1 LAFGSKTKTTSID
14 LRKAWRGWVSKTN
27 RGNDKAMD
35 RKTDEAYAAAEF
47 VINNGKALGK
57 AYSRRV
63 ALEHYIKAVKSVMM
77 IASNQP
83 SISGKEMEAQASAE
97 FAKKI
102 EELEFAAL
110 QEKTLQTEIKG
121 YELFI
126 EVFRTESANN
136 RTIDRTAQ

>member
-1 LAFGSKTKTTSID
+1 MALSSKTQTTSID
-14 LRKAWRGWVSKTN
+14 LRKAWAGWVSKTN

-35 RKTDEAYAAAEF
+35 RKTDAAYSAAEF

-77 IASNQP
+77 IASSQP

-102 EELEFAAL
+102 SELELAAL
-110 QEKTLQTEIKG
+110 EEKTLQTEIKG

-136 RTIDRTAQ
+136 RTMDRAAQ

>member
-1 LAFGSKTKTTSID
+1 MENKT
-14 LRKAWRGWVSKTN
+14 
-27 RGNDKAMD
+27 
-35 RKTDEAYAAAEF
+35 EQAYSAAQFIIE
-47 VINNGKALGK
+47 NGKKFGK
-57 AYSRRV
+57 AYSKRI

-83 SISGKEMEAQASAE
+83 SISGKEMEAQASEE

-102 EELEFAAL
+102 NELEMAAFE
-110 QEKTLQTEIKG
+110 EKAIQTQMKG

>member
-1 LAFGSKTKTTSID
+1 
-14 LRKAWRGWVSKTN
+14 
-27 RGNDKAMD
+27 MD
-35 RKTDEAYAAAEF
+35 RKTEEAYAAAEF
-47 VINNGKALGK
+47 VINNGKALAK

-77 IASNQP
+77 LASSQP
-83 SISGKEMEAQASAE
+83 SISGKEMEAQASNE

-102 EELEFAAL
+102 AELEIAAL
-110 QEKTLQTEIKG
+110 EEKTLQTEIKG

-136 RTIDRTAQ
+136 RTIDRAAQ

>member
-1 LAFGSKTKTTSID
+1 
-14 LRKAWRGWVSKTN
+14 
-27 RGNDKAMD
+27 MD
-35 RKTDEAYAAAEF
+35 RKTDAAYSAAEF

-77 IASNQP
+77 VASSQP

-102 EELEFAAL
+102 AELELAAL
-110 QEKTLQTEIKG
+110 EEKTLQTEIKG

-136 RTIDRTAQ
+136 RTMDRAAQ